1 MGNKELLGLQNGD
14 TFWKNWVL
22 LQFYLTISKYWVG
35 ISPLTAPGL
44 YGLELQKTTWM
55 YSTKQFFCY
64 INYLS
69 YRHNYILWWKECSL
83 CIIHTFHKKRKSNP
97 ITFHIYV
104 CVFLTSSCSR
114 TYSRVH
120 QGHSSRGGKTAPTI
134 SIFWDCHIRMHWN
147 LILPKKS
154 NPFCC
159 SINSLSPQCSGPSYA
174 SVSMRKY
181 LL

>member
-1 MGNKELLGLQNGD
+1 MEILFEKIEFYCNFIWQSQNIGLAFPLLL
-14 TFWKNWVL
+14 
-22 LQFYLTISKYWVG
+22 
-35 ISPLTAPGL
+35 PLDSMAWSYRKPPEWL
-44 YGLELQKTTWM
+44 

-159 SINSLSPQCSGPSYA
+159 SINSLSPQCSGQSYA